1 VIGLIAGLVLVVL
14 VALLIQLRFAR
25 ALRRSLADPEFRV
38 LFALVVLTLAAGTGF
53 YAWAEEWSVLDAFY
67 FSAITLTTVGYG
79 DLTPS
84 TAAGKLFTVFYIFAG
99 IGIIL
104 AFVNAVAKTSV
115 EQRKVTRGSRRR
127 RSGAWEREDE

>member
-25 ALRRSLADPEFRV
+25 ALRRSLADSEFRV

-127 RSGAWEREDE
+127 GSGAWEREDE

>member
-25 ALRRSLADPEFRV
+25 ALIRSLADSEFRV

-127 RSGAWEREDE
+127 GSGAWEREDE